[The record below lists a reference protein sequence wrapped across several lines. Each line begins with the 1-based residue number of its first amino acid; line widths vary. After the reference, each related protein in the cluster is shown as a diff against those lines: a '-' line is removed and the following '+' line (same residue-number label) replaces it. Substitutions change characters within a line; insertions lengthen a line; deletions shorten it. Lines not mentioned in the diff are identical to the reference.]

1 MIASLD
7 GVIAQVSSTD
17 VVLEVNGVGYR
28 VYLGPS
34 TLSGLAAGHHPTL
47 PQTPS

>member
-7 GVIAQVSSTD
+7 GTVTQVSGTD
-17 VVLEVNGVGYR
+17 VVLEVGGVGYR

-34 TLSGLAAGHHPTL
+34 TLAPTL
-47 PQTPS
+47 GPPGRKKS